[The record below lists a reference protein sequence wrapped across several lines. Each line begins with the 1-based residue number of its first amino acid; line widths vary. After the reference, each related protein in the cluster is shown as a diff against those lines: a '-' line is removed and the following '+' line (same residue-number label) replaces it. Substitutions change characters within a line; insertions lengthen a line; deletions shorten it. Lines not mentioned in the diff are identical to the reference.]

1 MSSIHPALSSAF
13 PPPFA
18 EFGRTLG
25 LPCADATPLPDL
37 LAGSRLPVIA
47 ARYAASFPGAG
58 TQAALSLW
66 SHYYLLA
73 LVPCATAAALA
84 VQRELPLALGGMSVV
99 LTGEGHP
106 CRLCLPHDGRDS
118 AEACPVQRLAPLLFE
133 HLVPLCEALAATGL
147 SKLIFWSN
155 AAAVLSWSLDVVS
168 GPEGERAALRASMSA
183 IEWVDGV
190 PNPFRPVIGSDP
202 SQRRIC
208 CLRFRLQQ
216 PCPGCPK
223 TGGCKSRITR

>member
-1 MSSIHPALSSAF
+1 MSAIHPALSGAF
-13 PPPFA
+13 PPSFA
-18 EFGRTLG
+18 GFGRTLG
-25 LPCADATPLPDL
+25 LPCADSTPLPDL
-37 LAGSRLPVIA
+37 LAVSRLPMIA

-84 VQRELPLALGGMSVV
+84 VQRELPLALGGMSAV
-99 LTGEGHP
+99 LTDEGHP

-118 AEACPVQRLAPLLFE
+118 VEGCPVRRLAPLLFE
-133 HLVPLCEALAATGL
+133 HLVPLCDALAATGL

-155 AAAVLSWSLDVVS
+155 AAAVLAWSLDVVS
-168 GPEGERAALRASMSA
+168 GPEVDRAALRASMSA
-183 IEWVDGV
+183 TEWVKGV
-190 PNPFRPVIGSDP
+190 ANPFRSVIGSDP
-202 SQRRIC
+202 SERRIC

-223 TGGCKSRITR
+223 IGRCKSRTAG